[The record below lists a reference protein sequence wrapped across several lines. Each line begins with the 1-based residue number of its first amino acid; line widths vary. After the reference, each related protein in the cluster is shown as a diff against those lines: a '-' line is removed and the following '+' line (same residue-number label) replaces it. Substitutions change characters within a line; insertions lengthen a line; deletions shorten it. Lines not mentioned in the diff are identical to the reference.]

1 MFCQEK
7 TSRQHRNI
15 IPQLFLRRLYNRFLY
30 NSATFYFYPV
40 VLQGMFDFLGD
51 QCYNFSPTMKD
62 FKKGNR
68 FGAGGGK
75 GGFNKGGYD
84 RGAPRRDFSA
94 RPTEMHQ
101 ATCARCN
108 KACEVPFRPN
118 GKKPVFCKD
127 CFASNRPDAHIRT
140 NAFSRPNAAPRPPYQ
155 SEGIAP
161 RSDDLRSKVEV
172 LNTKL
177 DMLVRMVQAL
187 EPTTATTAETLP
199 VVAKIKTSARKSA
212 KKTEKK

>member
-1 MFCQEK
+1 
-7 TSRQHRNI
+7 
-15 IPQLFLRRLYNRFLY
+15 
-30 NSATFYFYPV
+30 
-40 VLQGMFDFLGD
+40 
-51 QCYNFSPTMKD
+51 MKD

-84 RGAPRRDFSA
+84 RGAPRRDFSS

-127 CFASNRPDAHIRT
+127 CFASNRPDTYSHD
-140 NAFSRPNAAPRPPYQ
+140 FSRHNDAPRMPHR
-155 SEGIAP
+155 SEGAVE
-161 RSDDLRSKVEV
+161 RTDDLRSQVET

-187 EPTTATTAETLP
+187 EPTHATTAEALP